1 MVDIDVGSLS
11 INPEIGEDSRSS
23 RSSEYDCAEDM
34 ADIPDIPEG
43 AAKLF
48 LNVCHKAKFQ
58 FDLVDTRRWEY
69 LNKLITV
76 IVTFISLRNVKLI
89 KKICTVSLND
99 DFRVTHTI
107 RNLAC

>member
-58 FDLVDTRRWEY
+58 FDLVDTKRSEC

-76 IVTFISLRNVKLI
+76 NCNI
-89 KKICTVSLND
+89 KFETCLVDKKDMYSVS
-99 DFRVTHTI
+99 
-107 RNLAC
+107 